1 MTDIYFEYVKTLISP
16 EVARYFVLIH
26 VAISFY
32 FLSLSSRK
40 FKVNT
45 GCAKILVHYHYKW

>member
-1 MTDIYFEYVKTLISP
+1 MTDIYFEYVKTFISP
-16 EVARYFVLIH
+16 EVAQYFVLIH

-32 FLSLSSRK
+32 FLSLSSHK